1 MVQRQPK
8 ELIMPVD
15 PETEFEGTDEPVV
28 QAAKPDPDR
37 EALKGEV
44 ADLRKQMEGLAGL
57 RNDAALIHKLKEV
70 FGGDATDPRDALLRK
85 EIKRLVPELDDVDK
99 VKELL
104 PQIVDVL
111 AASADERLQERTVS
125 AQEIMKGMMGEIG
138 LDPKDKDASA
148 YLEEVLSH
156 EIRVNPELMRAWA
169 RGNVKFA
176 VQKAFDKV
184 QTKLVAP
191 IRAKAKVSAVRT
203 ISEAPKAAPRGGAPT
218 SSSKEGGKL
227 DYKDTSR
234 ANVQKIHDAA
244 WDHLQALMEE

>member
-1 MVQRQPK
+1 MVLDPNVEFEETPEPK
-8 ELIMPVD
+8 APAPD
-15 PETEFEGTDEPVV
+15 PE
-28 QAAKPDPDR
+28 R
-37 EALKGEV
+37 EALKAEV
-44 ADLRKQMEGLAGL
+44 GDLRSQMEGLAGL

-111 AASADERLQERTVS
+111 AASAEDRLQEKTVS
-125 AQEIMKGMMGEIG
+125 AQEVMKGFMSEIG
-138 LDPKDKDASA
+138 LDPKDKDASS

-169 RGNVKFA
+169 RGNIKMA
-176 VQKAFDKV
+176 VTKAFEKV
-184 QTKLVAP
+184 QSKLVAP
-191 IRAKAKVSAVRT
+191 IRAKAKVSAVRI
-203 ISEAPKAAPRGGAPT
+203 ISEVPKAAPKGGAPT
-218 SSSKEGGKL
+218 PSSKEGGKV
-227 DYKDTSR
+227 DFKDTSR

-244 WDHLQALMEE
+244 WDRLQALMEE